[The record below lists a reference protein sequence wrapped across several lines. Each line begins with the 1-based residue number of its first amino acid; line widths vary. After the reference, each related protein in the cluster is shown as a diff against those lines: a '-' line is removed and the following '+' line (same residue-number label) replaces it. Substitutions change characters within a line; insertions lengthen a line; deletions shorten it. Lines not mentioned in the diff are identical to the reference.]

1 MKIFAKFD
9 ENGIMV
15 EVHTADGMP
24 YDERQL
30 IDNGFTEIT
39 EQQRDLLCGHYKYV
53 DGEVIEVNKS
63 LDELK
68 TAKLAEV
75 NAWTAAKITGGFLSS
90 CSGEPVTYDSDKE
103 TQLTVSG
110 DMATINLASNEF
122 AEHYPAGYPMRGY
135 PAGTDTSDSSN
146 KVIYYLT
153 FEQLIQWN
161 VDLGLHRGSCKQDGW
176 LKQAEIEKAVTKED
190 LDAIILD

>member
-1 MKIFAKFD
+1 MIGTKIQKIKTTD
-9 ENGIMV
+9 ENGNIVVSYDKEQYKTAADFCNANNATIIDKGEYYEV
-15 EVHTADGMP
+15 EAIPQPTL
-24 YDERQL
+24 E
-30 IDNGFTEIT
+30 
-39 EQQRDLLCGHYKYV
+39 
-53 DGEVIEVNKS
+53 
-63 LDELK
+63 ELK

-75 NAWTAAKITGGFLSS
+75 NSWTAAKITGGFVSS
-90 CSGEPVTYDSDKE
+90 CNGEPVTYDSDKE

-110 DMATINLASNEF
+110 DMATINLAPNEF

-161 VDLGLHRGSCKQDGW
+161 VDLGLHRSSCKQDGW

-190 LDAIILD
+190 LDAINLD